1 MRQFIFKSSHLLLGL
16 FLLIAVASCSSD
28 DNGSGSFSGGNSFS
42 MKIDGNHWSSSI
54 NTLFTEDMSNA
65 NGEYYFVTIGGVIT
79 DEADDPTT
87 ESLQIYI
94 AIPASKLNNPKGI
107 YQVNSDA
114 DMSIGQA
121 SATFTSSNS
130 ENYLLYTSTPH
141 TLGTLEITG
150 FELGE
155 QTVMGHPTGQMGYTQ
170 LKGTFNME
178 LASVSDPSVVLTITD
193 GQFNLSSGLG
203 FDFKN

>member
-1 MRQFIFKSSHLLLGL
+1 MKQFIFKSSHLLLGL

-54 NTLFTEDMSNA
+54 NTLFTEDMNNA

-94 AIPASKLNNPKGI
+94 AIPASKMNNPKGI
-107 YQVNSDA
+107 YQVNTDTE
-114 DMSIGQA
+114 MELNQA

-130 ENYLLYTSTPH
+130 EDR
-141 TLGTLEITG
+141 
-150 FELGE
+150 
-155 QTVMGHPTGQMGYTQ
+155 
-170 LKGTFNME
+170 K
-178 LASVSDPSVVLTITD
+178 SVV
-193 GQFNLSSGLG
+193 
-203 FDFKN
+203 

>member
-16 FLLIAVASCSSD
+16 FLLITVASCSD
-28 DNGSGSFSGGNSFS
+28 DDKDSNPFSGGNSFS

-79 DEADDPTT
+79 DESDDPTT

-94 AIPASKLNNPKGI
+94 AIPASKMNNPTGV
-107 YQVNSDA
+107 YPLMQESD
-114 DMSIGQA
+114 MELGQA
-121 SATFTSSNS
+121 NASYTKSDMNSYEFYTATPNTVGSI
-130 ENYLLYTSTPH
+130 
-141 TLGTLEITG
+141 EITG
-150 FELGE
+150 FEIGE
-155 QTVMGHPTGQMGYTQ
+155 QTVMGQPTGQMGYTH

-178 LASVSDPSVVLTITD
+178 LASVADPSVVLNITD

-203 FDFKN
+203 FDF

>member
-28 DNGSGSFSGGNSFS
+28 DNGSDSFSGGQGFS
-42 MKIDGNHWSSSI
+42 MKIDGAQWNSSI
-54 NTLFTEDMSNA
+54 YTLFTEDLNNS
-65 NGEYYFVTIGGVIT
+65 NGEYHWVTLGGTLVGDT
-79 DEADDPTT
+79 EDAPT
-87 ESLQIYI
+87 ESMQIYL
-94 AIPASKLNNPKGI
+94 AIPASKFNNPTGV
-107 YQVNSDA
+107 YPLMQESD
-114 DMSIGQA
+114 MGLGQA
-121 SATFTSSNS
+121 NASYTKSDMNSYEFYTATPNTVGSI
-130 ENYLLYTSTPH
+130 
-141 TLGTLEITG
+141 EITG
-150 FELGE
+150 FEIGE
-155 QTVMGHPTGQMGYTQ
+155 QTVMGQPTGQMGYTQ

>member
-1 MRQFIFKSSHLLLGL
+1 MKQFIFKSSHLLLGL
-16 FLLIAVASCSSD
+16 FLLITVASCSD
-28 DNGSGSFSGGNSFS
+28 DDKDSNPFSGGNSFS

-94 AIPASKLNNPKGI
+94 AIPASKMNNPKGI
-107 YQVNSDA
+107 YQVNTDSE
-114 DMSIGQA
+114 MELNQA

-130 ENYLLYTSTPH
+130 VSYDLYTATPH
-141 TLGTLEITG
+141 TVGTLEITD
-150 FELGE
+150 FEIGE
-155 QTVMGHPTGQMGYTQ
+155 QTMMGYPTGQMGYTH
-170 LKGTFNME
+170 LKGTFKME
-178 LASVSDPSVVLTITD
+178 LASVADPSVVLNITD

-203 FDFKN
+203 FDF